1 MKVVCIDNNS
11 NIEGKYFAL
20 TIGKI
25 YDVCD
30 FLEHPLGVYRFSYR
44 VDNHIGM
51 KIWYDNKSLMDLSKF
66 RELKLEQLGI

>member
-30 FLEHPLGVYRFSYR
+30 FLEHPSGVYRLSYR
-44 VDNHIGM
+44 VANDIGM
-51 KIWYDNKSLMDLSKF
+51 KIWYNNKSLMDLSKF
-66 RELKLEQLGI
+66 REIKLEELGI